1 MPRTD
6 GDTGKTVEQGS
17 SLGILLIGIFK
28 FVKGL
33 LLIAVG
39 IGALKLLH
47 KNVAEIVGHW
57 VEILRVDPGSRF
69 FHGTVSKLLS
79 ITPKQLEALSAGTF
93 FYAALLLTEGTGLLM
108 RKHWAEYFTV
118 ITTAGLVPLEI
129 YEMAKQFSL
138 PKIIVLV
145 VNVGIVVYLIARLR
159 KGRTAPEP
167 SQVPVQSSFQ

>member
-6 GDTGKTVEQGS
+6 ADTGKTVEQGS
-17 SLGILLIGIFK
+17 ALGILLIGVFK

-47 KNVAEIVGHW
+47 TNVAGIVGHC
-57 VEILRVDPGSRF
+57 VEILRVDPDSRF
-69 FHGTVSKLLS
+69 FHEIVSKLLS

-129 YEMAKQFSL
+129 YELARHFSWAKITLTACCQCRNSRL
-138 PKIIVLV
+138 PHRQ
-145 VNVGIVVYLIARLR
+145 IA
-159 KGRTAPEP
+159 
-167 SQVPVQSSFQ
+167 